1 MFRGVTAI
9 NLDVKG
15 RLAVPTRYRDEI
27 ASLCAGQL
35 VVTINPL
42 HFESPSLFLYPLPE
56 WEATQNKIESM
67 PSFNVDVRRLQFSLV
82 NHASDV
88 ELDGS
93 GRLLLPS
100 FLRDYAQIDKKAV
113 LIGRGKKFELW
124 SDALLEKQRATYK
137 EEMSKLTATPDI
149 LQSLVL

>member
-15 RLAVPTRYRDEI
+15 RLAIPTRYRDEI
-27 ASLCAGQL
+27 SSICQGQL
-35 VVTINPL
+35 VVTISTPEQCL
-42 HFESPSLFLYPLPE
+42 RLYPLPE
-56 WEATQNKIESM
+56 WEEIQQKIESL
-67 PSFNVDVRRLQFSLV
+67 PSFDADARRIGFLLV
-82 NHASDV
+82 GHATDV

-93 GRLLLPS
+93 GRLLLPPV
-100 FLRDYAQIDKKAV
+100 LRDYAQIDKKAV

-124 SDALLEKQRATYK
+124 SESLWEQQRAIYL
-137 EEMSKLTATPDI
+137 EEVAKLTATPSV